1 MVSLGERTG
10 WIGSA
15 VSEGNP
21 RGGVTQQTWS
31 ELAEKQSIQ
40 IWQNLTLGLVAHE
53 KNEDDFINGSKSLL
67 REAFVASTNDCVGQ
81 HDCVWGARLSK
92 PLRCLGASTSCLRGM
107 EIHNAG

>member
-40 IWQNLTLGLVAHE
+40 IWQNLTL
-53 KNEDDFINGSKSLL
+53 SKGWWHKRRTKMTL
-67 REAFVASTNDCVGQ
+67 
-81 HDCVWGARLSK
+81 
-92 PLRCLGASTSCLRGM
+92 
-107 EIHNAG
+107 

>member
-53 KNEDDFINGSKSLL
+53 KNEDDFINGSKSLF
-67 REAFVASTNDCVGQ
+67 REAVYVKATETLQCTLMFFC
-81 HDCVWGARLSK
+81 C
-92 PLRCLGASTSCLRGM
+92 
-107 EIHNAG
+107 